1 MRELP
6 TKGMDSRRP
15 RRAEN
20 GHANGDRWQ
29 SKETLDYN
37 ETLINEL
44 LQGREDP
51 SLQGLDMGMIKRQSY
66 DRTRSAMMVGM

>member
-1 MRELP
+1 
-6 TKGMDSRRP
+6 MDSRHP

-29 SKETLDYN
+29 GKETLDYDD
-37 ETLINEL
+37 TLINEL

-51 SLQGLDMGMIKRQSY
+51 SLQGLDMGLIKRQSY
-66 DRTRSAMMVGM
+66 DRTRGAMAVSIPHRM

>member
-1 MRELP
+1 MP

-20 GHANGDRWQ
+20 GHANGNGDRWQ

-51 SLQGLDMGMIKRQSY
+51 SLQGLDMGMIKKQSY
-66 DRTRSAMMVGM
+66 DRTRATMMVRM